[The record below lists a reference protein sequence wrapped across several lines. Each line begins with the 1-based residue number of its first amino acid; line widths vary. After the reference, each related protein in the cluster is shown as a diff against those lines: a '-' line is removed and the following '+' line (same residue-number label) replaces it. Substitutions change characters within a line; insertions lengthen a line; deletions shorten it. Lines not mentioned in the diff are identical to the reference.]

1 MLQIIVTIVQH
12 VEFRQHKRIHGQ
24 AQALR
29 QLNTNVHCVHLHT
42 ITLGHK
48 TTEQTINVQY
58 VTKNGITHLVH
69 GQHGQ
74 LQVTMQHTAEQ
85 EHVQLAH
92 MLRQKATQ

>member
-1 MLQIIVTIVQH
+1 MQQITVIIVKH
-12 VEFRQHKRIHGQ
+12 VEYLHHKHTVGQ
-24 AQALR
+24 AQVLR

>member
-1 MLQIIVTIVQH
+1 MQQITVIIVKH
-12 VEFRQHKRIHGQ
+12 VEYLHHKHTVGQ
-24 AQALR
+24 AQAQQ

-48 TTEQTINVQY
+48 TTEQTTSVQCAH
-58 VTKNGITHLVH
+58 KNGITHLVH

-85 EHVQLAH
+85 EHVH
-92 MLRQKATQ
+92 HVDM